1 MFKQALLPTIALS
14 LLVLSQR
21 AAFAHADLKTASPAP
36 ASSVAEVKEIRLGFS
51 EGVNPK
57 FSGADL
63 KDDAGKTVPTG
74 SAIVD
79 AKNRKEL
86 IVPVSAKL
94 SPGTYTV
101 EWHAVSDDSHR
112 VKGRFSFKIAP

>member
-1 MFKQALLPTIALS
+1 MFKQALLPAITLS
-14 LLVLSQR
+14 LLGLSQT

-36 ASSVAEVKEIRLGFS
+36 ASSVAEVNEIRLGFS

-63 KDDAGKTVPTG
+63 KDEAGKAVPT
-74 SAIVD
+74 APAMVD
-79 AKNRKEL
+79 AKDRKEL

-101 EWHAVSDDSHR
+101 EWHAVSDDSHHF
-112 VKGRFSFKIAP
+112 KGHFSFKVAQ